1 MSYAYEQSAPRTS
14 STAAYATPSLDAS
27 RAAATVG
34 DRLPVVEFEQ
44 RTEGEALRLR
54 RALADLRSSLE
65 SADKEVIVLLEEWQE
80 ALDDCDSCEAHIAK
94 LQDRIRY
101 QEIRLRELREVA
113 ASCFRKVSLRMT
125 GAAQE
130 VHIQSAPFVTIE
142 HQQALQ
148 LQCWLLEGRS
158 RWREVRVALSGG
170 QLIYTRLTRSAFT
183 RRKRHVQVAVDLAWI
198 DGASADGDVLV
209 GTSCCGVEPRWQWSI
224 RLSAA
229 GRDQLKRD
237 VLVFCCETEAGMGFW
252 ANEINALKGRP
263 PAPAAAARPA
273 PRSAAADASLP
284 TPTAFIDSL
293 LGGGDNGLGLYR
305 ARSAPPPLNSPM
317 AVAPASR
324 SRFNRLDVRGEAPD
338 KDARLPIDTADVE
351 PLPLGA
357 ERAYGGLPPT
367 TPVAGAGLRR
377 GDVGDL
383 DARVAAR
390 PPAADDLPTG
400 GGMRVLDATPSSGR
414 PAFPPSAGAA
424 RRSAPDLPLP
434 PGGGMPRSPGSAGRV
449 GMPPPPLA
457 GLPSA
462 GRGRGG
468 RGSGPPRSPGASPNS
483 SFRGS
488 GSFRG
493 PPGTP
498 GGGRGMARGGG
509 APSRPF
515 RASPPS

>member
-1 MSYAYEQSAPRTS
+1 M
-14 STAAYATPSLDAS
+14 
-27 RAAATVG
+27 G

-209 GTSCCGVEPRWQWSI
+209 GTSLWGGATLAVSI

-263 PAPAAAARPA
+263 PAPAARA
-273 PRSAAADASLP
+273 PRAAV
-284 TPTAFIDSL
+284 
-293 LGGGDNGLGLYR
+293 GGGGCVPPDADGLHRQPRRWRQRPRPLPR
-305 ARSAPPPLNSPM
+305 AAPPPLNSPM

-338 KDARLPIDTADVE
+338 KDARPDRHRRR
-351 PLPLGA
+351 
-357 ERAYGGLPPT
+357 RA
-367 TPVAGAGLRR
+367 A
-377 GDVGDL
+377 
-383 DARVAAR
+383 
-390 PPAADDLPTG
+390 
-400 GGMRVLDATPSSGR
+400 
-414 PAFPPSAGAA
+414 AA
-424 RRSAPDLPLP
+424 RRRTGVRLRRRRPSAPASAAATWATSMRVAR
-434 PGGGMPRSPGSAGRV
+434 GGAAAAGGRPSHRRRARPRRDAFVQP
-449 GMPPPPLA
+449 A
-457 GLPSA
+457 GLPA
-462 GRGRGG
+462 ERRRRAALGR
-468 RGSGPPRSPGASPNS
+468 
-483 SFRGS
+483 
-488 GSFRG
+488 
-493 PPGTP
+493 
-498 GGGRGMARGGG
+498 
-509 APSRPF
+509 
-515 RASPPS
+515 